1 LNELILHRERIDSD
15 KSRILSSFFYSGC
28 FVILIWVIQF
38 FQWAA
43 EINLSVLGVLPRRI
57 SGLFGIIT
65 APLVHADFEHLISNS
80 FTLFILLFGIFY
92 FYRTSSIK
100 VFFIIYFVDG
110 ILVWIFGRQSYHIG
124 SSGLVYGFAG
134 FLFFSGLFRKDKRSI
149 ALSLLVVFLYGGMVW
164 GVFPVAP
171 EISFESHLFG
181 AVTGVFC
188 AFIFRKNDPPEKFEW
203 EEDNSDS
210 DNDVDPNYTVVEDYR
225 ELYDLGEKDEYVEGN
240 DSEDDDEIEL
250 RDRKN

>member
-1 LNELILHRERIDSD
+1 
-15 KSRILSSFFYSGC
+15 
-28 FVILIWVIQF
+28 
-38 FQWAA
+38 
-43 EINLSVLGVLPRRI
+43 
-57 SGLFGIIT
+57 
-65 APLVHADFEHLISNS
+65 
-80 FTLFILLFGIFY
+80 
-92 FYRTSSIK
+92 
-100 VFFIIYFVDG
+100 
-110 ILVWIFGRQSYHIG
+110 
-124 SSGLVYGFAG
+124 
-134 FLFFSGLFRKDKRSI
+134 
-149 ALSLLVVFLYGGMVW
+149 MVW